1 MPDFQRHFKIK
12 SGHSILDV
20 GCGKGFMLHDF
31 NEAIPGLEVIGID
44 ISEYAISKGHPPVK
58 EYLNVGDARSL
69 PFKDMSIDF
78 TISITTL
85 HNLERDDCIIALRE
99 IQRVTRKG
107 AFITVDAYR
116 NDKEKKTMEEWNLT
130 ALTVLHVD
138 EWKDL
143 FEEAGYTGDYY
154 LFMP

>member
-1 MPDFQRHFKIK
+1 
-12 SGHSILDV
+12 
-20 GCGKGFMLHDF
+20 
-31 NEAIPGLEVIGID
+31 
-44 ISEYAISKGHPPVK
+44 
-58 EYLNVGDARSL
+58 
-69 PFKDMSIDF
+69 MSIDF

-154 LFMP
+154 WFMP